1 MIEHKTM
8 SQIEI
13 PEDAPERVRRAILK
27 ARTNGCRIEYAD
39 ARKLDG
45 DLPPDTPEW
54 VRRKIE
60 RSRRSQS
67 NSATTQKKPD
77 ISSKRKTAG
86 KQAPPASGRRVP
98 PSILLHKL
106 ELAMITK

>member
-1 MIEHKTM
+1 MIEYF
-8 SQIEI
+8 EI
-13 PEDAPERVRRAILK
+13 PEDAPERVLRAILR
-27 ARTNGCRIEYAD
+27 ARTNGCHIEYAD

-60 RSRRSQS
+60 RSRKSPS

-77 ISSKRKTAG
+77 ISKNKTAG
-86 KQAPPASGRRVP
+86 KQAPPASSRRVP
-98 PSILLHKL
+98 PSVLLHKL
-106 ELAMITK
+106 ELAMIDK